1 MIYVFIPYYNED
13 TPEFKKSLESQTYK
27 DYRIIRRDRKRDKIY
42 WTKAV
47 RDFQKEVKRFCGA
60 KDDDIVCVMNN
71 DIEFNGELFELG
83 SQVKSGEI
91 FIPADVE
98 CFIDF
103 SDKSFKEES
112 FPFCNCFI
120 GRCFFMTLGDFKRV
134 KFSRLLPHALADIDF
149 SIRALRICKPVLI
162 HPEIKHKEHTYQDC
176 SMFSLRSYNNPILW
190 TIFLLKHPNRYT
202 FINILK
208 SWYEVIRLFRKS

>member
-71 DIEFNGELFELG
+71 DIEFDEYLFGYFGRSVRKGDVTFGEGVWIDWSRKDFE
-83 SQVKSGEI
+83 VFSG
-91 FIPADVE
+91 FYSYAH
-98 CFIDF
+98 
-103 SDKSFKEES
+103 SFT
-112 FPFCNCFI
+112 
-120 GRCFFMTLGDFKRV
+120 GHLFFMTLGDFKRF
-134 KFSRLLPHALADIDF
+134 KFSRLLPHALADIDYGLKV
-149 SIRALRICKPVLI
+149 LRELNYTFI
-162 HPEIKHKEHTYQDC
+162 ERFTHKEHTYQDC
-176 SMFSLRSYNNPILW
+176 HIFSLRSYKNPILW

-208 SWYEVIRLFRKS
+208 SWYEIIRLFRKS

>member
-71 DIEFNGELFELG
+71 DIEFGENLFSSISNIEQGEVAYSEGVWIDWEEKRFDIMPVTNGD
-83 SQVKSGEI
+83 S
-91 FIPADVE
+91 
-98 CFIDF
+98 
-103 SDKSFKEES
+103 
-112 FPFCNCFI
+112 FI
-120 GRCFFMTLGDFKRV
+120 GHFFAMTLGDFKRFN
-134 KFSRLLPHALADIDF
+134 FSRLLPHALADIDYGIKVMEHLDSVYF
-149 SIRALRICKPVLI
+149 DEWVKHEE
-162 HPEIKHKEHTYQDC
+162 HPYQDC
-176 SMFSLRSYNNPILW
+176 HIFSLRNYNNPILW